1 MADRKLGWRVVGW
14 DGRKFDG
21 RHVVSRIEL
30 HRGRGRAL
38 KAARDMLGLRSL
50 QPGRKRDP
58 VVHEETPARRAPGK
72 WQPIECYTY
81 RLPAEEDYD
90 ETGGVQI
97 ETREDLSRVL

>member
-1 MADRKLGWRVVGW
+1 MAGGWMGWPQVRRPPCGEQDRVAPW
-14 DGRKFDG
+14 
-21 RHVVSRIEL
+21 SRS
-30 HRGRGRAL
+30 RAQGSTRY
-38 KAARDMLGLRSL
+38 AGPAFA
-50 QPGRKRDP
+50 
-58 VVHEETPARRAPGK
+58 PAREEARSGGTRGNPCPQAAPGK